1 MRREGDS
8 AAYKSQIVMLSSEK
22 DAQRRTTQTERQTFR
37 DERDQ
42 INRSAM
48 RWRLRMKGGS
58 RGSGLLQRAAER
70 TS

>member
-8 AAYKSQIVMLSSEK
+8 AAYKSQIVMLSLEK
-22 DAQRRTTQTERQTFR
+22 DAQQSTTQTERQTFQH
-37 DERDQ
+37 ERDQ

-48 RWRLRMKGGS
+48 RWRQRMEGGS